1 MRDWP
6 EFGASRW
13 VLRSVSGL
21 FSNPPE
27 AVWLPVM
34 LRRFSRRNRSATRF
48 VLPAGI
54 SVVTFLFPVGR
65 VGFGAAARYRCV
77 LELHRV
83 FAAAGSDAPL
93 GRRLGGAFDRRSCV
107 EC

>member
-21 FSNPPE
+21 FSNPPA
-27 AVWLPVM
+27 AVMASGTASSVSPTEPVG
-34 LRRFSRRNRSATRF
+34 NTV

-54 SVVTFLFPVGR
+54 SVVTFIFPVGR
-65 VGFGAAARYRCV
+65 VGCGA
-77 LELHRV
+77 
-83 FAAAGSDAPL
+83 
-93 GRRLGGAFDRRSCV
+93 GGAVRVLLDD
-107 EC
+107 